1 MGLLPRVSKIAIG
14 TAVVLALLS
23 LPTLRTTRNLGS
35 ALAPS
40 IAWAGGS
47 PDETLKPN
55 DSPTS
60 STTTPTTLLAAR
72 RFDTRTSVDVG
83 TTGTERPRTHLTA
96 LQRWEIFFS
105 VFRTFAIR
113 F

>member
-1 MGLLPRVSKIAIG
+1 MGLLPRVSKLAIG

-60 STTTPTTLLAAR
+60 TTTPPKAAR
-72 RFDTRTSVDVG
+72 FSRLDVSTSGQVVG
-83 TTGTERPRTHLTA
+83 TARAETRLTA
-96 LQRWEIFFS
+96 LQRWEIFFG
-105 VFRTFAIR
+105 VFRIFAIR

>member
-1 MGLLPRVSKIAIG
+1 MGLLPRVSKLAIG

-47 PDETLKPN
+47 PDETLKPA

-60 STTTPTTLLAAR
+60 TTTPIKVAGIR
-72 RFDTRTSVDVG
+72 RLDSRTSVDVATIG
-83 TTGTERPRTHLTA
+83 TARAGSRLTA

>member
-1 MGLLPRVSKIAIG
+1 MGLLPRVSKLAIG
-14 TAVVLALLS
+14 TAVALALLS

-55 DSPTS
+55 DTPTT
-60 STTTPTTLLAAR
+60 TTTPKVAGFR
-72 RFDTRTSVDVG
+72 RLDTRTSVDIG
-83 TTGTERPRTHLTA
+83 TIGTERAGTRLTA

>member
-1 MGLLPRVSKIAIG
+1 MGLLPRVSKLAIG
-14 TAVVLALLS
+14 TAVALALLS

-55 DSPTS
+55 DTPTT
-60 STTTPTTLLAAR
+60 TTTPKAAVFSR
-72 RFDTRTSVDVG
+72 LDTRTSGPVI
-83 TTGTERPRTHLTA
+83 GTERAGTRLTA

>member
-1 MGLLPRVSKIAIG
+1 MGLLPRVSKLAIG
-14 TAVVLALLS
+14 TAVALALLS

-35 ALAPS
+35 AFAPS
-40 IAWAGGS
+40 VAWAGGS

-55 DSPTS
+55 DTPT
-60 STTTPTTLLAAR
+60 STTTPKAAAFSR
-72 RFDTRTSVDVG
+72 LDTRTGRAVI
-83 TTGTERPRTHLTA
+83 GTERAGTRLTA